1 MDTTIILSRLNNLKE
16 EEKKVTD
23 EVKGLLDRF
32 NSALDSKEKERLGLE
47 DEIIKLK
54 ANRDETKEN
63 LRTAN
68 KNILV
73 YGFNLD
79 RVRQRLGELEQK
91 GASVKKYYE
100 GLLMGPV
107 PNIITV
113 HNPSLEIEN
122 QEVSTADLKET
133 DSRPLNSLLPPLP
146 LLSPE
151 KEGDRESIGGEG
163 TTKPADDSK
172 KIELLKKRKELMTAM
187 DTIFSKYETEIKE
200 IEDEKKRLRDI
211 EDTIVKKDE
220 GAKRQKEI
228 LTNSF
233 IAYSSEIKRCM
244 EKLQSSANEEIKIIG
259 EFYRIIK
266 GIDKAAIIV
275 SKDVSDILNKLGKKD

>member
-54 ANRDETKEN
+54 VNRDETKEN

-100 GLLMGPV
+100 SLLMGPV

-133 DSRPLNSLLPPLP
+133 DSRTLNSILPSSP
-146 LLSPE
+146 LLSPR
-151 KEGDRESIGGEG
+151 KESDRESIEGEG
-163 TTKPADDSK
+163 TTKPANDAE

-187 DTIFSKYETEIKE
+187 DT
-200 IEDEKKRLRDI
+200 
-211 EDTIVKKDE
+211 
-220 GAKRQKEI
+220 
-228 LTNSF
+228 
-233 IAYSSEIKRCM
+233 
-244 EKLQSSANEEIKIIG
+244 
-259 EFYRIIK
+259 
-266 GIDKAAIIV
+266 
-275 SKDVSDILNKLGKKD
+275 